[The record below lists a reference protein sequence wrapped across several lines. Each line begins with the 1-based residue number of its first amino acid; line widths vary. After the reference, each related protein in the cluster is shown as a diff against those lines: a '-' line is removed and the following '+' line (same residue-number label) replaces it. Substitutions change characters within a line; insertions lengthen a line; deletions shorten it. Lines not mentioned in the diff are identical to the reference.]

1 MVRVTLTNAYP
12 RIPRAKGEKNL
23 RNAINRYEKGGIT
36 AEELENVYV
45 ETIRRVIRYQNE
57 AGMDLVTDGM
67 IRWDDPLVNFT
78 RGVKNL
84 ERGGLLRYFD
94 TNTYYRRS
102 VVSGELQ
109 FEKSSLAD
117 EYKFAAEYSK
127 TPVKA
132 VLPGPY
138 TFANMVED
146 NYYFDRHKLLAVIS
160 EILCEEMKALSR
172 AGCEVVQ
179 FEEPFLLSH
188 PEDVAF
194 ASEYFNKVAACF
206 EHEIRLCFY
215 FGGFAKISAQADAF
229 NAHVICADVVSHPE
243 DFESL
248 LNLNSGKKLC
258 LGLLDARDIRM
269 EDEGR
274 TIARMNK
281 AAEALKGDDFYIST
295 SCSLEF
301 LPPLEAYDKLL
312 LLGNLKEKFNRE
324 GSHA

>member
-1 MVRVTLTNAYP
+1 MTNAYP
-12 RIPRAKGEKNL
+12 KLPRARGEKNL
-23 RNAINRYEKGGIT
+23 RNAINRFEKGGIT
-36 AEELENVYV
+36 ANELESIYI
-45 ETIRRVIRYQNE
+45 ETIKRVIRYQNE
-57 AGMDLVTDGM
+57 AGLDLVTDGM
-67 IRWDDPLVNFT
+67 IRWDDPLVNFA

-102 VVSGELQ
+102 VVSGQLQ
-109 FEKSSLAD
+109 FERSSLTD
-117 EYKFAAEYSK
+117 DYKLAAESSQA
-127 TPVKA
+127 PVKA

-146 NYYFDRHKLLAVIS
+146 NFYFDRHKLIAAIS

-194 ASEYFNKVAACF
+194 ASEYFNQVAACF
-206 EHEIRLCFY
+206 ENEIWLCFY
-215 FGGFAKISAQADAF
+215 FGGFAKISARADAF
-229 NAHVICADVVSHPE
+229 NAHVICADVVSHPG

-248 LNLNSGKKLC
+248 LHLNSGKKLC

-269 EDEGR
+269 ENADR
-274 TIARMNK
+274 TVARMNE
-281 AAEALKGDDFYIST
+281 AAKTVKGEDFYIST

-301 LPPLEAYDKLL
+301 LPPLEAYDKLM
-312 LLGNLKEKFNRE
+312 LLGNLKETFNRE